1 MNLLSTGPAK
11 AFGLYPKKGVLQ
23 EGSDADIVLFD
34 PSEIWTISSATTHSA
49 SHYTPYEG
57 MTVMGRVKMTYL
69 RGRLIMGHDIYLG
82 LEGDGQFVK
91 AHRD

>member
-1 MNLLSTGPAK
+1 M
-11 AFGLYPKKGVLQ
+11 LQ

-34 PSEIWTISSATTHSA
+34 PSEIWTISKDTTHSQ

-91 AHRD
+91 SKR